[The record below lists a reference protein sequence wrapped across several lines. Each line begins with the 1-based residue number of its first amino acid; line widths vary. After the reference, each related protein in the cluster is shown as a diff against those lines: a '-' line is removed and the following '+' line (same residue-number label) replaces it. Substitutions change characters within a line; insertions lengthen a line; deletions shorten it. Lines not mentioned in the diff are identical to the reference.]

1 MWYWSTIDMKL
12 PVIKQSFLVL
22 IIIIIIIIIETFF

>member
-1 MWYWSTIDMKL
+1 MKL

-22 IIIIIIIIIETFF
+22 IIIIIIIIETFF